1 MKLGPLGLQNF
12 YATFSGDFE
21 NFCRVKPAGI
31 RRQPLRCRLG
41 AEVLVRP
48 VLGVWYPRVESTGSP
63 RTLGT
68 TPGAIRFCKRL
79 H

>member
-1 MKLGPLGLQNF
+1 
-12 YATFSGDFE
+12 
-21 NFCRVKPAGI
+21 VKPADI

-48 VLGVWYPRVESTGSP
+48 VLGVWYPQVESAGSP
-63 RTLGT
+63 RTGGT
-68 TPGAIRFCKRL
+68 TPGAICFCKRL